1 MKKTKYKAAEENG
14 IVTLS
19 GVYHVQSFPV
29 RDLQKWISFYSQME
43 TKYGRKT
50 STYARRVKVLRDL
63 KDSMSLQA

>member
-1 MKKTKYKAAEENG
+1 MRLRYKATEENG
-14 IVTLS
+14 IITLS
-19 GVYHVQSFPV
+19 GKYHVQSFPV

-43 TKYGRKT
+43 SKYGRKT